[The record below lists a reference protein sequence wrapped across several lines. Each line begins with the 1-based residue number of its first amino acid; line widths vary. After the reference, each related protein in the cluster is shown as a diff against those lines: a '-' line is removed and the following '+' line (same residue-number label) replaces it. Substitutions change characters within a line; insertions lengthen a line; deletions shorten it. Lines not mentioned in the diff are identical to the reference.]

1 MKLHR
6 NLVFAVVDALGFI
19 FNEGEY
25 ADKVVQ
31 KVLKYDKRWG
41 ARDRGFIAETTYDM
55 VRWKRLYS
63 EIGEIKAP
71 YTRPKLF
78 RMFAVWAVLKGI
90 KLPDWKQIEP
100 TPERRIK
107 GKFDELSK
115 IRKYRES
122 VPDWLDLLGEKAL
135 GDALWTKE
143 LAALNEQASV
153 ILRTN
158 TLKTTKDK
166 LRDNL
171 TELGIYT
178 DSIKGHPQAL
188 KLEQRANVF
197 TTEAFD
203 SGWFEVQDAS
213 SQLVAEALDV
223 KPGQR
228 VVDCCAGAGGKTL
241 HLAALMENKGQ
252 LIAMDIYANKLK
264 ELQRRAKRAGA
275 FNIEPRH
282 ISSTKV
288 IKKLHEKADRVL
300 IDAPCSGLGV
310 LRRNPDAKWKL
321 QESFLEKITQTQ
333 RDILQDYSKMVKDGG
348 KMVYATCSILP
359 QENSQQVAH
368 FLKSEAGAN
377 FTLTREQKVY
387 ASKSG
392 FDGFYIALLEK
403 KVTTTQ
409 ENTPKAKAVQLE
421 AKTTETGTEV
431 ATVAVKKK
439 TTKPKA
445 AKAEATKATPEKA
458 ASKTPKA
465 KTAETETEV
474 AAVGVK
480 KTTTNPKAAK
490 AEATKAAPEKA
501 ASKTPKAKTTT
512 KAASKTAED
521 KTPKAKTTTKAA
533 SKTPKAKTTTKA
545 ASKTPKAK
553 TTAKASPKTAVKTTT
568 KAAPKTAAKTTKSK
582 VSEEVVKKPVT
593 KVKKVTKE

>member
-445 AKAEATKATPEKA
+445 AKAEATKA
-458 ASKTPKA
+458 
-465 KTAETETEV
+465 
-474 AAVGVK
+474 
-480 KTTTNPKAAK
+480 
-490 AEATKAAPEKA
+490 APEKA

-521 KTPKAKTTTKAA
+521 
-533 SKTPKAKTTTKA
+533 KTPKAKTTTKA

-582 VSEEVVKKPVT
+582 VSEEVVKKPAI